1 MITCLRIG
9 AAGGIRA
16 ARSVIAQTLADAV
29 EQIMIAAM
37 MLMIF
42 MLSLPL
48 VTKPVSLPNHAVPT
62 LGTIQLLGIG
72 DRASGAPTPLLP
84 H

>member
-1 MITCLRIG
+1 MIAGLRIG

-48 VTKPVSLPNHAVPT
+48 VTKPASLPNHAVPT
-62 LGTIQLLGIG
+62 RGTIQLFGTGL
-72 DRASGAPTPLLP
+72 RACGTPTPLLP